1 MFLSGE
7 FENQIKKITDSESS
21 QKIIDLITAAG
32 QEFPC
37 LTCPS
42 NAECGSFKW
51 FIKWFGK
58 IDTNP

>member
-1 MFLSGE
+1 MQGE
-7 FENQIKKITDSESS
+7 FEKQIRKITDNKTSE
-21 QKIIDLITAAG
+21 KLVEMINLAG
-32 QEFPC
+32 QDFPC

-58 IDTNP
+58 TDLKP